1 MRSKVPLFALLF
13 VASLFALPLATHAAT
28 IPFFGPII
36 PQDGTQAVCAAGWG
50 MLITVI
56 NNIIAFLI
64 TIAIVFVAPLMIA
77 YSGFLFVVNP
87 VNSSGI
93 AEAKKIL
100 TNTVVGIVLA
110 LASWMIVDA
119 LMAVLYNPTAVGR
132 TWSSLISGGGDI
144 CVPQAGAL
152 PGEGLNQVTGVSAA
166 GGITTGSSGVG
177 VCAPATVGPCAVS
190 NLATSC
196 FGANAAAAN
205 AANKV
210 CGTESTGDPTKLS
223 AGDKLADGNSYSVG
237 LFQINLTNSYTI
249 IQVRG
254 QSCAD
259 AFTQA
264 CQNSTNNNVQSN
276 GACSAS
282 VKTGL
287 CGSVSCMQLYNECV
301 ASAQNSTNNINQAC
315 ALSSNGNNWSRWQN
329 TRNACSL

>member
-1 MRSKVPLFALLF
+1 MFLLALFFTAG
-13 VASLFALPLATHAAT
+13 AFALPLAAHAGG

-36 PQDGTQAVCAAGWG
+36 PGEFNVCPAGWG
-50 MLITVI
+50 LLIVVI
-56 NNIIAFLI
+56 NNIISFLL
-64 TIAIVFVAPLMIA
+64 TLAIVFIAPIMIA
-77 YSGFLFVVNP
+77 YSGFLYVVNP
-87 VNSSGI
+87 VDPSGI
-93 AEAKKIL
+93 SKAKGIL
-100 TNTVVGIVLA
+100 RNTIVGIVIA
-110 LASWMIVDA
+110 LAGWMIVDA

-196 FGANAAAAN
+196 FGSNVA